1 MVLFRISCYFTKLF
15 HQILGNCVA
24 PNRSNRR
31 VFYRPRINPYLP
43 LVLWPILKRLL
54 PFMQISG
61 FRTDLSQQKESN
73 NKYVKVL
80 VIWHAL
86 QGRLTPAEMR
96 GENATFMHRS
106 THTWV
111 FEVD

>member
-1 MVLFRISCYFTKLF
+1 
-15 HQILGNCVA
+15 
-24 PNRSNRR
+24 
-31 VFYRPRINPYLP
+31 
-43 LVLWPILKRLL
+43 
-54 PFMQISG
+54 MQISG

-96 GENATFMHRS
+96 GENATFMHRAALLI
-106 THTWV
+106 HR